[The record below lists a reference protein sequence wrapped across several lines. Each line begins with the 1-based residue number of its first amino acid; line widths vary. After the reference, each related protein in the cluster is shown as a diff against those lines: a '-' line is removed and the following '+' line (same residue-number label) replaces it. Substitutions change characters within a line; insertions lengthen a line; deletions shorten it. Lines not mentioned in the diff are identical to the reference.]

1 MGKGYCSIIRLGD
14 CLIDSDILTEYFCC
28 DYAECK
34 GCCCVIGDSGAPLLE
49 CELPALEKN
58 YGIFSPEM
66 SEEGRKAVAEKGLFE
81 IDIDGDLVTP
91 LVPGSEECA
100 YCRKDEQ
107 GNCLCAIEKKWNE
120 GCGDFVKPI
129 SCRLYP
135 IRVAEMSNGLRA
147 LKLHRWEICRDA
159 YIKGRREGI
168 RVYEF
173 LEVPIIHFFGEEFY
187 DALEA
192 AARRLNQ

>member
-1 MGKGYCSIIRLGD
+1 MLILNDMGKGYCSVIRLGD
-14 CLIDSDILTEYFCC
+14 CLIDADILTDYFCC
-28 DYAECK
+28 DYAKCK

-66 SEEGRKAVAEKGLFE
+66 SEEGRKAVAEKGLYE
-81 IDIDGDLVTP
+81 IDMDGDLVTP

-100 YCRKDEQ
+100 YCRRDEQ

-120 GCGDFVKPI
+120 GYGDFVKPI

-147 LKLHRWEICRDA
+147 LKLHR
-159 YIKGRREGI
+159 
-168 RVYEF
+168 
-173 LEVPIIHFFGEEFY
+173 
-187 DALEA
+187 
-192 AARRLNQ
+192 